1 MKKRNWVIMMSA
13 AALAMASVTGCSSQ
27 NGGET
32 TAKVE
37 NAGGSKD
44 GASADGVKEITMWY
58 QENKTMIPAFDQ
70 RVEDFNKKY
79 EGKYHLTIEYIP
91 RGSSYAYEDKVNSAA
106 AAGILPDLLSLDGPN
121 VSNYAANGII
131 VPITSYVSEDSKN
144 DMLPSTVLQTCM
156 QSALMKQSVCSITTK
171 MYLRNMAS
179 VFRKELM
186 MLTHWMKCMKW
197 QKKFP
202 LLKW

>member
-1 MKKRNWVIMMSA
+1 MIPKSSEMKQIKAKNEVKKAKTKGKQEGEEVMKKRNWVIMMSA

-32 TAKVE
+32 TAKAE

-70 RVEDFNKKY
+70 RVEDFNKEY

-121 VSNYAANGII
+121 VSN
-131 VPITSYVSEDSKN
+131 
-144 DMLPSTVLQTCM
+144 
-156 QSALMKQSVCSITTK
+156 
-171 MYLRNMAS
+171 
-179 VFRKELM
+179 
-186 MLTHWMKCMKW
+186 
-197 QKKFP
+197 
-202 LLKW
+202 